1 MVRARLQIK
10 RHPMMQQQM
19 ELGLKTSPIEL
30 RPRRTGPRAS
40 WWFQEMRRAVDI
52 SNLNRQPTHQTAIW
66 VSPTISRHRTVAGSL
81 THQD

>member
-19 ELGLKTSPIEL
+19 ELGLKPSPSEL

-52 SNLNRQPTHQTAIW
+52 SNLNRQQTNRTEIW
-66 VSPTISRHRTVAGSL
+66 VSPARGRDRAMAGNL
-81 THQD
+81 TP